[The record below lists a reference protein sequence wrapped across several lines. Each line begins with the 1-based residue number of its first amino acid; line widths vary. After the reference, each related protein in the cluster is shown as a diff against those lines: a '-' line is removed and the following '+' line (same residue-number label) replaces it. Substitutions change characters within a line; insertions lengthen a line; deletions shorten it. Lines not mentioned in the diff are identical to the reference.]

1 MPSRVGT
8 SSVLL
13 SVRNLAAHFFLEEG
27 ILKAVDGVS
36 FDMGGDEIVA
46 LVGESGCG
54 KTIVALSL
62 INLLPASARVVS
74 GQVLFSNEDIVAA
87 SDERLRA
94 IRGAGIG
101 IVFQESGAALNPV
114 YTIGAQIREV
124 LELHRGLTRHEAG
137 KEAVRLL
144 GATGIPDP
152 EKRARAYPF
161 QLSGGMRQRAAIAI
175 AIGPRPKLLIADE
188 PTTAL
193 DVTVQAE
200 ILDLLRTLQ
209 AQHQMAILLI
219 THDLGVVAQ
228 LARRVMVMYAG
239 KLVETAR
246 VEELFATPRH
256 PYTQGLLESV
266 RRRTDRSTPLRGI
279 PGSVPDLFRLPEGC
293 TFHPRCALADTSCTS
308 AFPPSVLLTGDR
320 SCACYRV
327 TR

>member
-1 MPSRVGT
+1 
-8 SSVLL
+8 VLL

-54 KTIVALSL
+54 KTIVGLSL
-62 INLLPASARVVS
+62 INLLPAPARVVS
-74 GQVLFSNEDIVAA
+74 GKVLFANEDIVAA
-87 SDERLRA
+87 SEERLRA

-101 IVFQESGAALNPV
+101 IVFQEPGAALNPV

-152 EKRARAYPF
+152 EKRARWYPF

-200 ILDLLRTLQ
+200 ILDLLRALQ
-209 AQHQMAILLI
+209 AQRQMAILLI

-239 KLVETAR
+239 KFVETAP
-246 VEELFATPRH
+246 VEELFSAPRH

-266 RRRTDRSTPLRGI
+266 RRRADRSTPLRGI

-293 TFHPRCALADTSCTS
+293 TFHPRCTLADSLCKS
-308 AFPPSVLLTGDR
+308 AFPPAVLLAGDH
-320 SCACYRV
+320 SCACYQV

>member
-1 MPSRVGT
+1 M
-8 SSVLL
+8 LL
-13 SVRNLAAHFFLEEG
+13 SVRNLAAHFFLEDG

-36 FDMGGDEIVA
+36 FDMDGDEIVA

-62 INLLPASARVVS
+62 INLLPAPARVVS
-74 GQVLFSNEDIVAA
+74 GKVLFANEDIVAA
-87 SDERLRA
+87 SSERLRA

-101 IVFQESGAALNPV
+101 IVFQEPGAALNPV

-152 EKRARAYPF
+152 EKRARSYPF

-200 ILDLLRTLQ
+200 ILDLLRALQ

-219 THDLGVVAQ
+219 THDMGVVAQ

-239 KLVETAR
+239 KFVETAP
-246 VEELFATPRH
+246 VEELFSAPRH

-266 RRRTDRSTPLRGI
+266 RRRADRNTPLWGI
-279 PGSVPDLFRLPEGC
+279 PGGVPDLLRLPEGC
-293 TFHPRCALADTSCTS
+293 TFHPRCTLADASCR
-308 AFPPSVLLTGDR
+308 AACPPPIPLAGDH
-320 SCACYRV
+320 SCACYKV
-327 TR
+327 TP